1 MCRLCK
7 IFKKL
12 LLSILLLTSATTLA
26 QEDKLSRAQSL
37 MTSDPAQ
44 ALQIMD
50 TVIQHP
56 ITKNDFYSWTIRAYI
71 YYELYK
77 KTEKLKLHSAIRD
90 SILSS
95 IKFSSELKPDS
106 EAVQNNLR
114 MYKSLALG
122 YKKIVKVLLE
132 DSLNYEGSLLAFTNY
147 KKLLQKVEPKHNFES
162 DEIEYNL
169 TVGSLFSNIF
179 NEDNKKTKAGEIA
192 KVALLK
198 VIELQPTNSSAN
210 LNLGLMYYNQAAN
223 LSKSLEYGADFTEID
238 AIQDNMIK
246 LAKQSEKLIRSV
258 YDSDNKNTKSILALY
273 YIYRML
279 VDLPKFEE
287 FKKKCK
293 EMNLDIGENKPSTTE
308 ENINNPQSKDK

>member
-1 MCRLCK
+1 M
-7 IFKKL
+7 
-12 LLSILLLTSATTLA
+12 LA
-26 QEDKLSRAQSL
+26 QEDKLSRAQGL
-37 MTSDPAQ
+37 MTSDPGQ
-44 ALQIMD
+44 ALLIMD
-50 TVIQHP
+50 SVIQHP
-56 ITKNDFYSWTIRAYI
+56 QTKNDFYTWTVRAYI

-90 SILSS
+90 SILST
-95 IKFSSELKPDS
+95 IKTASELKPDS
-106 EAVQNNLR
+106 ESFQSINR
-114 MYKSLALG
+114 MYKSLSSG

-132 DSLNYEGSLLAFTNY
+132 DSLNYEGSQEAFNNY
-147 KKLLQKVEPKHNFES
+147 KKLLLKVEPKHNFEA
-162 DEIEYNL
+162 DDIEYNL
-169 TVGSLFSNIF
+169 TVGSIFSNIF

-198 VIELQPTNSSAN
+198 VLGMQPTNSSAN

-258 YDSDNKNTKSILALY
+258 YDNDNKNTKSILALY

-279 VDLPKFEE
+279 VDTPKFEE

-293 EMNLDIGENKPSTTE
+293 EMNLDIGENKPAATE
-308 ENINNPQSKDK
+308 ENLNNPQNKDK

>member
-1 MCRLCK
+1 M
-7 IFKKL
+7 
-12 LLSILLLTSATTLA
+12 SATMLA
-26 QEDKLSRAQSL
+26 QEDKLSRTQGL
-37 MTSDPAQ
+37 MASDPAQ
-44 ALQIMD
+44 ALLIMD

-56 ITKNDFYSWTIRAYI
+56 QTKNDFYTWTIRAYI

-95 IKFSSELKPDS
+95 VKVSNELKPDS
-106 EAVQNNLR
+106 ETVQNNNR
-114 MYKSLALG
+114 MYKSLAQG

-132 DSLNYEGSLLAFTNY
+132 DSLNYEGSQLAFNNY
-147 KKLLQKVEPKHNFES
+147 KKLLLKVEPKHNFEA

-198 VIELQPTNSSAN
+198 VLEMQPTNSSAN

-246 LAKQSEKLIRSV
+246 LAKQSEKLIRAV
-258 YDSDNKNTKSILALY
+258 YDNDNKNTKSILALY

-279 VDLPKFEE
+279 VDNPKFED

-293 EMNLDIGENKPSTTE
+293 ELNLDIGENKPAGTE
-308 ENINNPQSKDK
+308 KNKNNQQSKDK

>member
-1 MCRLCK
+1 M
-7 IFKKL
+7 
-12 LLSILLLTSATTLA
+12 ILISATMLA
-26 QEDKLSRAQSL
+26 QEDKLSRAQGL
-37 MTSDPAQ
+37 MTSDPGQ
-44 ALQIMD
+44 ALLIMD
-50 TVIQHP
+50 SVIQHP
-56 ITKNDFYSWTIRAYI
+56 QTKNDFYTWTVRAYI

-90 SILSS
+90 SILST
-95 IKFSSELKPDS
+95 IKTASELKPDS
-106 EAVQNNLR
+106 ESFQSINR
-114 MYKSLALG
+114 MYKSLSSG

-132 DSLNYEGSLLAFTNY
+132 DSLNYEGSQEAFNNY
-147 KKLLQKVEPKHNFES
+147 KKLLLKVEPKHNFEA
-162 DEIEYNL
+162 DDIEYNL
-169 TVGSLFSNIF
+169 TVGSIFSNIF

-198 VIELQPTNSSAN
+198 VLGMQPTNSSAN

-258 YDSDNKNTKSILALY
+258 YDNDNKNTKSILALY

-279 VDLPKFEE
+279 VDTPKFEE

-293 EMNLDIGENKPSTTE
+293 EMNLDIGENKPAATE
-308 ENINNPQSKDK
+308 ENLNNPQNKDK